1 MKLFREIL
9 IKAIEKMEI
18 DASFSDFIMSAAA
31 VVELESYNALC
42 KIKAI
47 IEDESLDDPT
57 CFHKIEAIVSELEAL
72 GSDGGSRHD
81 FG

>member
-1 MKLFREIL
+1 MKLFKEIL
-9 IKAIEKMEI
+9 MKAMEKMEI
-18 DASFSDFIMSAAA
+18 DASFSDFIISAAEI
-31 VVELESYNALC
+31 VELESYHALC

-47 IEDESLDDPT
+47 IEDESLDDPA
-57 CFHKIEAIVSELEAL
+57 CFYKIDAIVAELEAL